1 MLESAN
7 KTHLNRLFKLR
18 FFAIF
23 GQIIAV
29 LFTQYFLKI
38 DLPLF
43 PVGNIVFLIILFN
56 AYVWVRL
63 AKNNS
68 ITENEV
74 FIHLSFDVIVL
85 GLLLYFTGGATNPF
99 VLLFLFPIT
108 ITVTILPIRYAWLLA
123 TLSVICYSLLM
134 FYYQPLPIGHAMH
147 GSENATEYDL
157 HLMGMWMAFILNA
170 GLITYYVYGMGSTLR
185 RQQDQLTI
193 AREQSIRDEQLVILG
208 TLAASTAHELGTP
221 LATMSLLVD
230 ELEQEVS
237 KESEYIKTDLAGLK
251 SQIIRCKSSL
261 TDLAAS
267 VGASSDHFSGKQQPV
282 CEYVTNMVT
291 ELQQVHKD
299 ANINLHC
306 NINVDSTFY
315 TDRTLSLSLIN
326 IIENSIEV
334 SPGFVE
340 ITVELLDECIQ
351 IIVIDNGPGFSE
363 QALNKIGQQP
373 YSNKELGLGLGLY
386 LAYAAIRRR
395 QGKIEQTNIQTE
407 NMQSGG
413 SKTAILLPLASN

>member
-18 FFAIF
+18 FIAIL

-38 DLPLF
+38 ELPLL
-43 PVGNIVFLIILFN
+43 PIGNIVLLVVLFN
-56 AYVWVRL
+56 AYVWSRL
-63 AKNNS
+63 AKKDS

-74 FIHLSFDVIVL
+74 FIHLSFDVIIL

-123 TLSVICYSLLM
+123 ALSVVCYSLLM
-134 FYYQPLPIGHAMH
+134 FYYHPLPIGHAMH

-170 GLITYYVYGMGSTLR
+170 CLITFYVYGMGNTLR

-230 ELEQEVS
+230 ELEQEVA
-237 KESEYIKTDLAGLK
+237 KESENIKTDLAGLK

-267 VGASSDHFSGKQQPV
+267 VGASSDHFSGKQQSV
-282 CEYVTNMVT
+282 CDYIIHLVT

-299 ANINLHC
+299 ANINLQC
-306 NINVDSTFY
+306 NVNTVKTFY

-334 SPGFVE
+334 SPEFVE
-340 ITVELLDECIQ
+340 ITVDSLYECIQ
-351 IIVIDNGPGFSE
+351 IIVVDNGPGFSE
-363 QALNKIGQQP
+363 QALEKIGQQP

-386 LAYAAIRRR
+386 LAYAAIKRR
-395 QGKIEQTNIQTE
+395 QGKIEQTNIQPK
-407 NMQSGG
+407 G
-413 SKTAILLPLASN
+413 SKTAILLPLAPN